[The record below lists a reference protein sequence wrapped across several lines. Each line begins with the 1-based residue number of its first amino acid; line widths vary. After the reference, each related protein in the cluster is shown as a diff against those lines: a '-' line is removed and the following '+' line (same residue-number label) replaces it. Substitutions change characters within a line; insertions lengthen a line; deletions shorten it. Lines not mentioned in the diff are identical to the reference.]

1 MEGVA
6 AGDES
11 WRLAHTSEDVNGTS
25 PVLPAGHDRAP
36 WKFTPPEF
44 VEGKR
49 RSFAVAATRGSRRH
63 VGGCSRYPETRSRT
77 SSGFPDRWDT
87 IGMVY
92 VWMTLPGVDF
102 DDPGLLA
109 EPMTL
114 ASGRR
119 VWVTARIEPVDAI
132 DPEPLPVSAM
142 IEPLWQE
149 EHGVPCPGMLLRGVH
164 LDTVAWPPVLT
175 QLLMR
180 DCRGRA

>member
-1 MEGVA
+1 
-6 AGDES
+6 
-11 WRLAHTSEDVNGTS
+11 
-25 PVLPAGHDRAP
+25 
-36 WKFTPPEF
+36 
-44 VEGKR
+44 
-49 RSFAVAATRGSRRH
+49 
-63 VGGCSRYPETRSRT
+63 
-77 SSGFPDRWDT
+77 
-87 IGMVY
+87 MVY

-164 LDTVAWPPVLT
+164 LDTVGLAPSPDPTADEGLPWPGLVPYNRRTRQRRLHRWLRQPQIELATKSTQGADPLAASAHAPVRELV
-175 QLLMR
+175 R
-180 DCRGRA
+180 SPRCGR